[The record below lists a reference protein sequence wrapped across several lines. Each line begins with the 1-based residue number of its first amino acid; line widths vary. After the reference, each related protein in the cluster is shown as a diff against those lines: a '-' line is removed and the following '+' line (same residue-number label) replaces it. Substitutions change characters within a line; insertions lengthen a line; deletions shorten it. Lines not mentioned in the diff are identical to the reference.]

1 MEDASRPTFASLQA
15 LLKKR
20 PASAPGERCDYCAT
34 PLTSE
39 HSHLVDMTSRRIL
52 CSCRPCYLVMEPQG
66 AANGRYKPVPSR
78 YVALDEMAVA
88 DAHWDALQIPI
99 GLAFFFFN
107 SAENAM
113 VAFYPGPAGATQS
126 LLSLESWDAIAAGTP
141 ALATLEPDV
150 EAVILQRDKQATR
163 SFIAPDRP
171 GVRAGGPYPHV
182 VARVRRRRRGAR
194 PHRRVLRH
202 DRRAQPRAASP
213 RRWADEQPRLRDHG
227 LARRT
232 VRDHAFALAADAH
245 S

>member
-163 SFIAPDRP
+163 SFIAPIDRAYELV
-171 GVRAGGPYPHV
+171 GLIRTSWRGFDGGDEVRGRIDGFFADL
-182 VARVRRRRRGAR
+182 GAR
-194 PHRRVLRH
+194 SEGRVTAPL
-202 DRRAQPRAASP
+202 
-213 RRWADEQPRLRDHG
+213 G
-227 LARRT
+227 G
-232 VRDHAFALAADAH
+232 
-245 S
+245 